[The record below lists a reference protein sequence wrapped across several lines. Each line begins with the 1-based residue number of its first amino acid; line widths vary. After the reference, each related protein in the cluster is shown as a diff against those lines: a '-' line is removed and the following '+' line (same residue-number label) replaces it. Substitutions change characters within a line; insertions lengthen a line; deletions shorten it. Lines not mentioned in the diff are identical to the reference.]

1 MHALHSPREA
11 YQRVEFDARVTG
23 AKPAELVLVCY
34 EQFRAAL
41 ARAQSAAASG
51 DNLTKS
57 QSLTRA
63 LAALTALQLGIDQ
76 RQPLAPALDQF
87 YASARRTVLDCV
99 LKFDSEA
106 LAKVGRDMTDIAAA
120 LGRAASS

>member
-1 MHALHSPREA
+1 MHALLSPHEA
-11 YQRVEFDARVTG
+11 YRRVEFDARVTG

-51 DNLTKS
+51 DNLIKS
-57 QSLTRA
+57 QALTRA

-87 YASARRTVLDCV
+87 YAAARRTVLDCV

-106 LAKVGRDMTDIAAA
+106 LAQVGRDMTDIAAA
-120 LGRAASS
+120 LGRAGSS

>member
-11 YQRVEFDARVTG
+11 YRRVEFDARVS
-23 AKPAELVLVCY
+23 AARPAELVLVCF
-34 EQFRAAL
+34 EQFVAAL

-51 DNLTKS
+51 DNQLKS

-76 RQPLAPALDQF
+76 REPLAPALDQF
-87 YASARRTVLDCV
+87 YAAARRTVLGCV
-99 LKFDSEA
+99 LKFDPAVLAA
-106 LAKVGRDMTDIAAA
+106 LGRDMTDIAAA
-120 LGRAASS
+120 LGGGARR

>member
-1 MHALHSPREA
+1 MLALHSPREA
-11 YQRVEFDARVTG
+11 YRRVEFDARVSG
-23 AKPAELVLVCY
+23 AKPAELVLVCF
-34 EQFRAAL
+34 EQFGAAV

-51 DNLTKS
+51 DNLLKS

-87 YASARRTVLDCV
+87 YTAARRTVLDSV
-99 LKFDSEA
+99 LRFDHAA
-106 LAKVGRDMTDIAAA
+106 LAAVDRDMADIAAA
-120 LGRAASS
+120 LRN